1 MGHAGATKLDRG
13 VPPERRQGRMEA
25 WRIAMCA
32 MSVRLSIGIS
42 RREYSFSTRIA
53 PIVPMCPSEA
63 RLSGS
68 ARELCGSQSENETAT

>member
-1 MGHAGATKLDRG
+1 MWA
-13 VPPERRQGRMEA
+13 
-25 WRIAMCA
+25 I
-32 MSVRLSIGIS
+32 SVRLSIGIS